1 MLWFRNLI
9 FYRFTP
15 EPGFT
20 PEHLEEALSQH
31 PFRPCG
37 SQELSSLGW
46 SRPVKEMDD
55 MLVFASQGFML
66 INLLQEERILPASV
80 VKDALADKVD
90 SIEAEE
96 SRKVYRKEKL
106 QLKDEVVLDLLPRSF
121 TRRKGLHA
129 LVMPQQGWIA
139 VDATSH
145 KRAEELLNALREAL
159 GSLKVELPL
168 THLSADKV
176 MTGWL
181 TGEALPQGW
190 ALSDECELRDPMAE
204 GAKIS
209 IKGQELL
216 SEEIQAHLEAGML
229 AKRLA
234 VDWQQQVELVLHEDL
249 SLHRLRLTE
258 EFRDQIDADTPDD
271 VMAAY
276 DADIARMGLEFT
288 RLLPEILTA
297 MGGEAPRG
305 N

>member
-46 SRPVKEMDD
+46 SRPVKEMGD

-159 GSLKVELPL
+159 GSLKVALPL

-297 MGGEAPRG
+297 MGGEAPRD